1 MREKWSGTGTEAWP
15 QSAERKQRTGLMY
28 WFQNE
33 LVEAPKRYQGDQIS
47 LGKSAQNLARPI
59 FAKINT

>member
-1 MREKWSGTGTEAWP
+1 
-15 QSAERKQRTGLMY
+15 MY